1 MSKQGITN
9 LEMQVLLGAKEKYPC
24 RLVIQKRTK
33 KQKDFPLET

>member
-9 LEMQVLLGAKEKYPC
+9 LEMQVLLGANKNI
-24 RLVIQKRTK
+24 LVVCDTKITK